1 MHSKWINEYERK
13 EGQNRQWRVYEIY
26 GYNRK
31 KKQVANQFFLD
42 GLQRRVL
49 FQWTNK
55 HRRLICWY
63 KGENVWMPVELWSIV
78 DWSNARAEKDLQD
91 HRETV
96 QASGKIA
103 AATEEVKCAEHHLAE
118 AVVDVA
124 AVCESLPVYSS
135 SRTRPT
141 TSYNL

>member
-1 MHSKWINEYERK
+1 
-13 EGQNRQWRVYEIY
+13 
-26 GYNRK
+26 
-31 KKQVANQFFLD
+31 
-42 GLQRRVL
+42 
-49 FQWTNK
+49 
-55 HRRLICWY
+55 
-63 KGENVWMPVELWSIV
+63 MPVELWSIV

-96 QASGKIA
+96 QASEKIA
-103 AATEEVKCAEHHLAE
+103 AATEEVKYADHHLAA
-118 AVVDVA
+118 AVVDVASA